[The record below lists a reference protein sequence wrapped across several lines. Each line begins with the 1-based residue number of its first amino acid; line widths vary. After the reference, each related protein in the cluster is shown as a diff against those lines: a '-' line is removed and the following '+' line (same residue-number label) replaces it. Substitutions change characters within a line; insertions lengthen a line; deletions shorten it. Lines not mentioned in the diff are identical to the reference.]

1 MDDSEI
7 LARIRTM
14 VDAEHELRG
23 QLADG
28 SDGDGSHTAAELRAL
43 EESLDQAWDLLRQRR
58 ARREFAQDPDA
69 SHARA
74 KGQVEDYLQ

>member
-7 LARIRTM
+7 LARIQQM
-14 VDAEHELRG
+14 VKAEHELRAK
-23 QLADG
+23 LADG
-28 SDGDGSHTAAELRAL
+28 GGTGSHAAGQLKAL

-69 SHARA
+69 SHARPTDE
-74 KGQVEDYLQ
+74 VESYLQ